1 MILTICIISLIILS
15 IIVVLV
21 NSFTENIFGDFDFS
35 FVSFITSF
43 VILAVIDT
51 FLISLLLLI
60 FG

>member
-1 MILTICIISLIILS
+1 MFLTICIISLIILS

-21 NSFTENIFGDFDFS
+21 NSFTENIFGDFKFS